1 MMAQLKYHE
10 IWDAFEARLR
20 SLFLHCNGKQVVI
33 WGYGHSG
40 RFLEH
45 VFRRHGKQIEL
56 RMDADGKV
64 RGVERPVIL
73 GQLDP
78 ETHVVL
84 LTFPP
89 TEDVIERL
97 ERHGFR
103 RGTSYLPV
111 VEFFYGREEVRG
123 LNYHDWI
130 EHMAPST
137 DLWKTEMDVNAASR
151 EFSEFSR
158 GAEYS
163 LVEVLDNFC
172 FTQDD
177 RIFDYG
183 CGKGSALVLF
193 ERAGVSWGGIEYD
206 SRMYDTC
213 IRNLQELGLPI
224 DSVHQGNAAE
234 FSEIDVYNYF
244 YMYNPFVGETF
255 RAVIYQMEASWKRK
269 PRVMTLIYSNPFCHA
284 SVVSHGI
291 FRWTKTIPADFYIP
305 DVYVYQTKAE

>member
-1 MMAQLKYHE
+1 MAQLKYHE

-111 VEFFYGREEVRG
+111 VEFFMEGKKFAVSITTIGSSIWLR
-123 LNYHDWI
+123 
-130 EHMAPST
+130 
-137 DLWKTEMDVNAASR
+137 
-151 EFSEFSR
+151 
-158 GAEYS
+158 
-163 LVEVLDNFC
+163 
-172 FTQDD
+172 Q
-177 RIFDYG
+177 RIS
-183 CGKGSALVLF
+183 GK
-193 ERAGVSWGGIEYD
+193 R
-206 SRMYDTC
+206 
-213 IRNLQELGLPI
+213 
-224 DSVHQGNAAE
+224 
-234 FSEIDVYNYF
+234 
-244 YMYNPFVGETF
+244 
-255 RAVIYQMEASWKRK
+255 
-269 PRVMTLIYSNPFCHA
+269 
-284 SVVSHGI
+284 
-291 FRWTKTIPADFYIP
+291 RWM
-305 DVYVYQTKAE
+305 